1 MDLAALSYSLAA
13 VAFLLLGLASRGR
26 DGPPGVPGVAVPA
39 LASAL
44 WAGILAM
51 ESMLQAGRELAGL
64 AELGRDL
71 VWIWYLWRNLRAL
84 RAKNQGE
91 DSLSFLGKMLAWLA
105 GIATISQTA
114 VLLFPH
120 PSLSYWAS
128 AVIPAVL
135 AVAGLV
141 LVEQFYRNSV
151 LQERWAIKYLCMAL
165 GGAFIFDFYLYS
177 EAMLF
182 AAYDPGA
189 WSARGLINALLV
201 PLIWISLKRRIQTDL
216 KMAISHRMAF
226 HTVSLLGTG
235 IYLMLMA
242 AAGYYIRL
250 VGGDWGRIL
259 QTVFLFG
266 AVLVLLLVVSS
277 GTARA
282 RLRVFLSKH
291 FFRYRYD
298 YREEWLRFTSMLTEG
313 EPGSQLHE
321 RALQA
326 MARLVESQGGGLWL
340 RLDEGPYQR
349 VAEWNL
355 ASVNGQVAGNDPF
368 ARFMETRNWVLD
380 LDECREQP
388 ELLEEAE
395 LPDWLEHN
403 PEAWL
408 AIPLL
413 WHERMLGFMILSPSL
428 GKISFNW
435 EVSDLLKTAA
445 RQAAA
450 HLAQAQ
456 AAEALTVARQFES
469 FNRAAAFVVH
479 DIKNLVAQLSLL
491 LANAQKH
498 KHKPE
503 FQEDMLATIESSV
516 TRMNRMLT
524 KLRDEPSL
532 SRTSSV
538 SLDALLEEVIRSKNA
553 FSLKPTLNIE
563 TPGMYIK
570 AEQEKLTR
578 VVGHIVQNAIEA
590 TPYTGRV
597 SVTLSREVGWA
608 VIRVIDTGSGM
619 DETFIRERLFRP
631 FTSTKGTGMG
641 IGAYECR
648 EYIQELGGSIL
659 VESRVAPSPEQGT
672 RFTIRLPLNNEEIT
686 QA

>member
-13 VAFLLLGLASRGR
+13 IAFLLLGLASRGR

-44 WAGILAM
+44 WAGILSM
-51 ESMLQAGRELAGL
+51 ESLLHAGRELAGL

-71 VWIWYLWRNLRAL
+71 IWIWYLWRNLRAL

-91 DSLSFLGKMLAWLA
+91 DSLAFLGKTLTWLA
-105 GIATISQTA
+105 GIAAVSQTA
-114 VLLFPH
+114 ALLFPH
-120 PSLSYWAS
+120 PSLSYWVS

-141 LVEQFYRNSV
+141 LVEQFYRNSAP
-151 LQERWAIKYLCMAL
+151 LERWAIKYLCMAL
-165 GGAFIFDFYLYS
+165 GGVFVFDFYLYS

-182 AAYDPGA
+182 SAYDKGA
-189 WSARGLINALLV
+189 WNARGLINALLV

-235 IYLMLMA
+235 VYLMLMA

-340 RLDEGPYQR
+340 RQDEGPYR
-349 VAEWNL
+349 RMAEWNL
-355 ASVNGQVAGNDPF
+355 ATVNGQVMGNDPF
-368 ARFMETRNWVLD
+368 AHFMETRNWVLD

-388 ELLEEAE
+388 ELLEGAE
-395 LPDWLEHN
+395 LPNWLENN

-413 WHERMLGFMILSPSL
+413 WHERMLGFMVLSPSL

-445 RQAAA
+445 RQATA

-491 LANAQKH
+491 LANAERH

-503 FQEDMLATIESSV
+503 FQEDALATIESSV
-516 TRMNRMLT
+516 ARMNRMLT

-538 SLDALLEEVIRSKNA
+538 SLDSLLKEVIRSKNA

-563 TPGMYIK
+563 TPGMHAK
-570 AEQEKLTR
+570 AEPEKLTR
-578 VVGHIVQNAIEA
+578 VLGHIVQNAIEA
-590 TPYTGRV
+590 TPYTGKV
-597 SVTLSREVGWA
+597 SVTLSQEDEWG
-608 VIRVIDTGSGM
+608 VINIVDTGTGM
-619 DETFIRERLFRP
+619 DAAFIRERLFQP

-659 VESRVAPSPEQGT
+659 VESRVDPSPGPGT

-686 QA
+686 QE